1 MLEHGVAKL
10 QNTNWPQL
18 MQECCCYDHFLVLHL
33 LDARH
38 ADGKS
43 YNNKCLAE
51 CAKVTVLQ
59 QQPDAA
65 GKCPQ
70 PSAAGTNKVSE
81 EAGCRCPRNLVP
93 VCGSGMWL
101 SLAVTANSTELAS
114 SHEAVH
120 ESRNG
125 SAFLL
130 SWYMQPIHRQ
140 VLSRQQS
147 LSVVCCSCRW
157 QKLQQQMPGRVRQG
171 HSGAAEARCQ
181 WQVPTGGIWHHQC
194 RQQAREQAP
203 GLHMSLRQDVQAC
216 LWDRW
221 VVIDARYCV
230 CL

>member
-1 MLEHGVAKL
+1 MLPASA
-10 QNTNWPQL
+10 P
-18 MQECCCYDHFLVLHL
+18 
-33 LDARH
+33 
-38 ADGKS
+38 S
-43 YNNKCLAE
+43 
-51 CAKVTVLQ
+51 
-59 QQPDAA
+59 
-65 GKCPQ
+65 PQ
-70 PSAAGTNKVSE
+70 PQPQTKSVKRQDADAHATLCQFAAQ
-81 EAGCRCPRNLVP
+81 
-93 VCGSGMWL
+93 VCGFHWQ
-101 SLAVTANSTELAS
+101 SLRNSTELAS

-140 VLSRQQS
+140 VLSRQQR

-171 HSGAAEARCQ
+171 HGGAAEARCQ